1 MGVGTQARVAGGAIL
16 NAGQAIGKKLSGA
29 FKSGEGSTGFVDS
42 VKASAKWMMNEARS
56 VESATKPAASG
67 FWAGVGSVIGGTLN
81 FFIVKPINFFIVK
94 PVAAIMGGSAKA
106 GLWVAKKPV
115 ELGLYGVRKG
125 AEFVGRHPGGTL
137 AGVGVGTVAGV
148 GIWAKNRAERQTM
161 ESYQQ
166 AAAQMQAAQSYMNS
180 VTPQEAAALEA
191 GLAVRSS
198 ASGHADKIAAD
209 RAAAAQAA
217 ASVAG

>member
-42 VKASAKWMMNEARS
+42 VKASAKWMMGEAT
-56 VESATKPAASG
+56 VAASAPRG
-67 FWAGVGSVIGGTLN
+67 FFGTVAHAASRPFVWSANAALWL
-81 FFIVKPINFFIVK
+81 VSKPI
-94 PVAAIMGGSAKA
+94 SW
-106 GLWVAKKPV
+106 GLTV
-115 ELGLYGVRKG
+115 VRKG

-191 GLAVRSS
+191 RMRGGSSS

-217 ASVAG
+217 APVAG

>member
-42 VKASAKWMMNEARS
+42 VKASAKWMMGEAT
-56 VESATKPAASG
+56 VAASAPRG
-67 FWAGVGSVIGGTLN
+67 FFGTVAHAASRPFVWSANAALWL
-81 FFIVKPINFFIVK
+81 VSKPI
-94 PVAAIMGGSAKA
+94 SW
-106 GLWVAKKPV
+106 GLTV
-115 ELGLYGVRKG
+115 VRKG

-166 AAAQMQAAQSYMNS
+166 AAVQMQAAQSYMNS

-191 GLAVRSS
+191 RLLEARLAVRSS

-217 ASVAG
+217 APVAG

>member
-16 NAGQAIGKKLSGA
+16 NAGQAIGKKISGA

-42 VKASAKWMMNEARS
+42 VKASAKGMMNEARS

-67 FWAGVGSVIGGTLN
+67 FWAGVGSVVAFPFKLIG
-81 FFIVKPINFFIVK
+81 KA
-94 PVAAIMGGSAKA
+94 VAIPFGLVVSGMKASAKA
-106 GLWVAKKPV
+106 GVWVAKKPV
-115 ELGLYGVRKG
+115 ELGLYGARKG

-191 GLAVRSS
+191 RMRGGSSS

-217 ASVAG
+217 APVAG

>member
-1 MGVGTQARVAGGAIL
+1 MAGIVSGFK
-16 NAGQAIGKKLSGA
+16 QAIGAVFNAGKSIKKTFTPSEGEGF
-29 FKSGEGSTGFVDS
+29 FKSLQTSFKGWSE
-42 VKASAKWMMNEARS
+42 SAMNEARS

-67 FWAGVGSVIGGTLN
+67 FWAGVGSVVAFPFKLIG
-81 FFIVKPINFFIVK
+81 KA
-94 PVAAIMGGSAKA
+94 VAIPFGWVVSGMKASAKA
-106 GLWVAKKPV
+106 GIWFAEKPV
-115 ELGLYGVRKG
+115 ELGLFGVRKG

-191 GLAVRSS
+191 RMRQGGN
-198 ASGHADKIAAD
+198 SGSMAQMEEQR

-217 ASVAG
+217 APVAG